1 MQQAS
6 RISDYT
12 AFMYLGHLVEYGTT
26 EEIFTKPMLQET
38 NDYVTG
44 RFG

>member
-1 MQQAS
+1 MQAS
-6 RISDYT
+6 RTSDYT
-12 AFMYLGHLVEYGTT
+12 AFMNLGYVLEYGPTPVP
-26 EEIFTKPMLQET
+26 FTNPRLPET

>member
-1 MQQAS
+1 
-6 RISDYT
+6 
-12 AFMYLGHLVEYGTT
+12 MYLGHLVEYGPTT
-26 EEIFTKPMLQET
+26 DIFTKPRLAET